1 MAADRIQDDSQKNR
15 EVGDAGKSTGEF
27 VDYDRYI
34 DRQLRKARSQIRSVD
49 TLSSIII
56 CVTGILGY
64 LLLSVL
70 IDHWMVKGGLSTA
83 GRWLIFAGFSFS
95 LLSYLVLAVL
105 LPLFPRLIKI
115 RWLAWLNHQVGLPV
129 VKKVHPYYA
138 ARTIENSDQKFKN
151 SLVNFLDLCR
161 SRRQLSPIVAQAVE
175 YEAASNLSEIQV
187 EQVVQRDRLITISWF
202 FVILVFVNCAYMLF
216 SPKNAWSSIGRVLFP
231 PIHITAPT
239 RTVFMDVL
247 PGDAE
252 VYAGEQVMVS
262 LRVSGAHPEKVV
274 LYYTATNSRQH
285 VQRPVAMKQIDNSN
299 RYQVQ
304 LPHDSLDGVQESF
317 SYFVA
322 GGDGRT
328 EIFQVQVLFPPTARV
343 EKVTYEYPSYTGL
356 DKKETSLADI
366 DALEGTRVSITASTN
381 VVPERAKVD
390 FGNQVVQDLAMKVT
404 GRQLLASFV
413 LELGGDD
420 YEYRNYRIDF
430 RTKGNQVNPRPSI
443 HTIKVFPD
451 LAPEVS
457 ILKPAKDIDLAA
469 NGVMAIV
476 VRAFDPDFGL
486 GSVRLILKRNTDPV
500 SSILLGDG
508 RQLGMD
514 LTETFQLDCA
524 EHGYRPGD
532 KIQYWIEVRDN
543 KIPLANQAETPIF
556 HVRITESVSEQVR
569 DQMKEEVDKKQDK
582 SQNQQQKLGENG
594 HGEDPEDSPVEKE
607 ERFQEKAES
616 KDSSDDSNRQGNEDE
631 ADDTVDREP
640 LQSDGSEDEEAL
652 ERILEEMEKDAEET
666 QKNVAASDQESPSSS
681 EETPQEQGEGEQ
693 GESGNGSNSPSED
706 PSRSPEGDAP
716 AAESE
721 KTDTSPSNGSGSTNE
736 SGSGED
742 EPGSGRVDQG
752 VESKDEGESEESS
765 NREVS
770 EGNEQPG
777 DKGANDDPDRTL
789 PNSESSDTSDP
800 SDDKGDSQSTVE
812 DGDQDTDNSSN
823 PNAEPQKDSQSGSQ
837 TEESSSKEKPSSS
850 GSEGS
855 SRDKN
860 ENGKSDNK
868 TDPGNNQLEQE
879 STGSESK
886 DAGQS
891 SEDPSTSID
900 RDEEGEPSTSEESG
914 SDSQSDPSGEPSD
927 DQSGSGATKDSGN
940 SDQEGS
946 SGGTEA
952 GGGSS
957 SESSSQEGASESEK
971 PSASQNSSSDSA
983 HDSTSATDASGQKN
997 TTNTNAQDPKRG
1009 ASDVGNTASQ
1019 SGQSTGSSSG
1029 KGQSGNPLEAAD
1041 EERLAQPGEPGSDP
1055 SQGPIKGGRQ
1065 STQSD
1070 KPDRN
1075 AAKKA
1080 SNLVLDR
1087 LDEQLRRNEVDE
1099 ALLRKLGWT
1108 EKDMRNFV
1116 DRMRNKLSSDGE
1128 ISERL
1133 NDAVRRVRQ
1142 PKSRATK
1149 AAGTY
1154 QREVDGVVD
1163 PGRLKTPVKLRNRAS
1178 KYRKRISRYFTDP
1191 ENK

>member
-1 MAADRIQDDSQKNR
+1 MAADLVQDDSQKNR
-15 EVGDAGKSTGEF
+15 EVGDTAKSRGEF

-70 IDHWMVKGGLSTA
+70 IDHWMVKGGLSTV

-95 LLSYLVLAVL
+95 LLSYLVLAAL
-105 LPLFPRLIKI
+105 LPLFPRLMKI
-115 RWLAWLNHQVGLPV
+115 RWLAWLNHQVSLPV

-138 ARTIENSDQKFKN
+138 ARAIENSDQKFKN

-161 SRRQLSPIVAQAVE
+161 SRRQLSPIVAEAVE
-175 YEAASNLSEIQV
+175 YQAASNLSEIQV
-187 EQVVQRDRLITISWF
+187 EQVVQRDRLIVISWF
-202 FVILVFVNCAYMLF
+202 FVILVLVNCVYMLL

-231 PIHITAPT
+231 PMHITAPT
-239 RTVFMDVL
+239 RTVFMDIL

-262 LRVSGAHPEKVV
+262 LRVNGAHPDKVM
-274 LYYTATNSRQH
+274 LYYTTTNTRQH
-285 VQRPVAMKQIDNSN
+285 VQRPITMNQIEKSN

-304 LPHDSLDGVQESF
+304 LPNDSLDGVQESF

-322 GGDGRT
+322 GGDGKT
-328 EIFQVQVLFPPTARV
+328 ETFQVRVLVPPTARV

-366 DALEGTRVSITASTN
+366 DALEGTKVSITASTN
-381 VVPERAKVD
+381 VVPEKARVD

-404 GRQLLASFV
+404 GRQLQASFV

-420 YEYRNYRIDF
+420 YEYRNYRVDF

-451 LAPEVS
+451 LSPEVS
-457 ILKPAKDIDLAA
+457 ILQPAKDMDLAA

-486 GSVRLILKRNTDPV
+486 GSVRLVLKRNTDPV

-514 LTETFQLDCA
+514 STETFQLDCA

-532 KIQYWIEVRDN
+532 EIQYWVEVRDN

-569 DQMKEEVDKKQDK
+569 DQMKEEADKKQEK
-582 SQNQQQKLGENG
+582 GQNQQQKLDENG
-594 HGEDPEDSPVEKE
+594 QGEDPEDSPLDKE
-607 ERFQEKAES
+607 ERFQQETDS
-616 KDSSDDSNRQGNEDE
+616 KDSSDDSSRQGNEDE
-631 ADDTVDREP
+631 TDNTADREP

-652 ERILEEMEKDAEET
+652 ERILEEMEKDTEET
-666 QKNVAASDQESPSSS
+666 EKNVAASDQGSPSSS
-681 EETPQEQGEGEQ
+681 EETPQEQGDGEQ
-693 GESGNGSNSPSED
+693 GESGNGSNRPSED
-706 PSRSPEGDAP
+706 PNDSPGGGTP
-716 AAESE
+716 SAESE
-721 KTDTSPSNGSGSTNE
+721 NTDTSPSNGSGSTNE
-736 SGSGED
+736 SGSRED
-742 EPGSGRVDQG
+742 DPGSGSVDQG
-752 VESKDEGESEESS
+752 SESKDEGESEETSD
-765 NREVS
+765 REVS
-770 EGNEQPG
+770 EGNVQPG
-777 DKGANDDPDRTL
+777 DKSANDDPDRTL
-789 PNSESSDTSDP
+789 PNNESSDKPGS
-800 SDDKGDSQSTVE
+800 SDDKGDSQSTLE
-812 DGDQDTDNSSN
+812 DGDLDTDKSSN
-823 PNAEPQKDSQSGSQ
+823 PSADPPKDSQPGSQ
-837 TEESSSKEKPSSS
+837 AEESSGKEKPASS
-850 GSEGS
+850 GSES
-855 SRDKN
+855 SSGDKN
-860 ENGKSDNK
+860 EDGKSDN
-868 TDPGNNQLEQE
+868 TRDPVNNHPEQE
-879 STGSESK
+879 SIGSESK
-886 DAGQS
+886 DTGQS

-900 RDEEGEPSTSEESG
+900 SDEEGEPSVSEESG
-914 SDSQSDPSGEPSD
+914 SDPQSDPPGEPSG
-927 DQSGSGATKDSGN
+927 DQSGSGATSDSGN

-952 GGGSS
+952 GGGKS
-957 SESSSQEGASESEK
+957 SESSSEEGASEAEK
-971 PSASQNSSSDSA
+971 PSASENSSSDSSD
-983 HDSTSATDASGQKN
+983 DSTSGKDASGQKN
-997 TTNTNAQDPKRG
+997 ATNRNAQDEKPG
-1009 ASDVGNTASQ
+1009 ASDADNTASQ

-1029 KGQSGNPLEAAD
+1029 KGQSGNSPEAMD
-1041 EERLAQPGEPGSDP
+1041 EERPAQPGEPGNSP
-1055 SQGPIKGGRQ
+1055 SQGPIKGGQQ

-1116 DRMRNKLSSDGE
+1116 DRMRSKMSSDGE
-1128 ISERL
+1128 SSERL

-1142 PKSRATK
+1142 PVSRATK

-1163 PGRLKTPVKLRNRAS
+1163 SGRLKTPAKLRNRAN

-1191 ENK
+1191 EKK